1 MERQALGRT
10 RVELTRV
17 ALGCAPLAGL
27 YEAVDESQAR
37 ATMDAAWDAG
47 IRGFDTAPHYGAG
60 LSEQRVGAALRE
72 RPRDELALCTKVGRL
87 LVEPDGASPETFS
100 FEGAPRLERRFDF
113 SRDGV
118 LRSLEESLERLDLD
132 RVDVAHVHDPDD
144 HLDQAIAEAFPALAQ
159 LRDEGVIGAVGAG
172 MNQAEPLARIARE
185 ADVDC
190 VLVAGRYTLLDQRAD
205 PGLLDACEERDV
217 SVIAAA
223 VFNSGIL
230 IDPGPGARFDY
241 LLASEE
247 LRRHAQ
253 RLAAACDRQGVALP
267 AAAMAF
273 PLRHPAVAAVVV
285 GMRSPGEVEAN
296 VRHARA
302 EIPPALW
309 SELDALGPAPL

>member
-1 MERQALGRT
+1 
-10 RVELTRV
+10 
-17 ALGCAPLAGL
+17 
-27 YEAVDESQAR
+27 
-37 ATMDAAWDAG
+37 
-47 IRGFDTAPHYGAG
+47 
-60 LSEQRVGAALRE
+60 
-72 RPRDELALCTKVGRL
+72 
-87 LVEPDGASPETFS
+87 
-100 FEGAPRLERRFDF
+100 
-113 SRDGV
+113 
-118 LRSLEESLERLDLD
+118 
-132 RVDVAHVHDPDD
+132 
-144 HLDQAIAEAFPALAQ
+144 
-159 LRDEGVIGAVGAG
+159 
-172 MNQAEPLARIARE
+172 
-185 ADVDC
+185 
-190 VLVAGRYTLLDQRAD
+190 
-205 PGLLDACEERDV
+205 V

-241 LLASEE
+241 LPASEE